1 MEHLK
6 IHPNQTILVLNSSY
20 EPINFTN
27 WKRAVVLVLK
37 DKVQVL
43 SGRVVR
49 LLNYIRI
56 PIRNR
61 MLNRPTRS
69 QIYKRDKNS
78 CQYCGATTRL
88 TIDHVIPR
96 SKGGQDTWENLVVAC
111 SKCNTE
117 KSDKLLENTRLKI
130 SRKPRAPYNCVAFD
144 ISPRMQEC
152 MPGEIM
158 AQEEIEEAIEND
170 DEWETLGYCWM
181 HNFKCHSARTC
192 YTWAAGGP
200 ITENEASHDWQSRS
214 DSE

>member
-111 SKCNTE
+111 SSCNVK
-117 KSDKLLENTRLKI
+117 KSDKLLEQTNLKL
-130 SRKPRAPYNCVAFD
+130 RKKAGAPYNSVAVD
-144 ISPRMQEC
+144 LADSNVP
-152 MPGEIM
+152 
-158 AQEEIEEAIEND
+158 
-170 DEWETLGYCWM
+170 EWREYSY
-181 HNFKCHSARTC
+181 N
-192 YTWAAGGP
+192 
-200 ITENEASHDWQSRS
+200 
-214 DSE
+214 